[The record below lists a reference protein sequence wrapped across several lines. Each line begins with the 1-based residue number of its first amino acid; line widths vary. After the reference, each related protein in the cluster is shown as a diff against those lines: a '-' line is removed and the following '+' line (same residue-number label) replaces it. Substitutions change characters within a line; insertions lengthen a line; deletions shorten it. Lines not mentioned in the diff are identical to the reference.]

1 MTDAL
6 LAGDLPLPPRPDYLR
21 DRTTMTSWLT
31 TTDHKRIAILYAITI
46 TIFFFMGG
54 AAITLV
60 RLELFT
66 PNGGLLTS
74 DTYNKLFSFHGIV
87 MVWFFL
93 VPSIPNTMGN
103 FLLPLMIGAPD
114 VAFPRLN
121 LFSWYLTIAAG
132 ALTVYALIAGGVDTG
147 WTFYTPYS
155 TMFSNSHVLAAAAG
169 VFVVGFASIA
179 TGVNFIATTHMLR
192 APGMTWFRLPLFV
205 WAIYATSI
213 IMVLATPVLAISLLL
228 VIAERWLGLPIFDPA
243 NGGDPILFQ
252 HLFWFYSHPAV
263 YIMVLPAMGVVSEII
278 PCFARRRIFGYD
290 FMVYAMIAIAGIGF
304 FVWGHH
310 MFVSGQS
317 PYANL
322 IFSFLSFIIAVPSAI
337 KVFNW
342 TASLY
347 RGHISFEAPMLY
359 ALGFVGLFTTGGLS
373 GLFLASIPVDVH
385 VTDTYFRG
393 RAFSLHH
400 GRRFGVGILRRPAFL
415 VAEDNRQDVSGIL
428 GALRRHPDVRRL
440 QHDLSAAILRRL
452 SRHAPALPH
461 VSARIPALQRDVFVG
476 RSRPGGRLSSS
487 ARLFRLVALLR
498 PSSRQQ
504 SVGRDRPGMDHILAS
519 AAQEFRSSA
528 ARRPRSLRLP
538 RRRTIGRARSP
549 RGAERAGSPMTD
561 TSGLLREPWEYFE
574 RQRDAGKFGIWV
586 FLASEVLF
594 FGALMLTYTVCR
606 IDHPDRRSPPPGAK
620 PISGTAPINT
630 TILLTSSLTMA
641 VASQAAVAGP
651 PFSPV

>member
-21 DRTTMTSWLT
+21 HGITLTSWLT

-54 AAITLV
+54 VAITLV

-93 VPSIPNTMGN
+93 VPSIPNTLGN

-132 ALTVYALIAGGVDTG
+132 AFTVYALVAGGVDTG

-228 VIAERWLGLPIFDPA
+228 VIAERWLGLPIFNPA

-347 RGHISFEAPMLY
+347 RGQISFEAPMLY

-385 VTDTYFRG
+385 VTDTYFVVAHFHYIMVG
-393 RAFSLHH
+393 GSVSAFFAGL
-400 GRRFGVGILRRPAFL
+400 AFL
-415 VAEDNRQDVSGIL
+415 VAEDNRKDVSGVL
-428 GALRRHPDVRRL
+428 GALRRNPDVCRF
-440 QHDLSAAILRRL
+440 QHDVSAAILRGL

-461 VSARIPALQRDVFVG
+461 LSAGVPDLQRDVVVR
-476 RSRPGGRLSSS
+476 RSRPGRRLSACRS
-487 ARLFRLVALLR
+487 AISPGRCITASGPATIRGARPVSNGRPVRLLR
-498 PSSRQQ
+498 RRISIAS
-504 SVGRDRPGMDHILAS
+504 LAS
-519 AAQEFRSSA
+519 TAAPYDYHAEGQSA
-528 ARRPRSLRLP
+528 GLDPP
-538 RRRTIGRARSP
+538 EV
-549 RGAERAGSPMTD
+549 AERAGRRNDRHNRPASRA
-561 TSGLLREPWEYFE
+561 L
-574 RQRDAGKFGIWV
+574 GKFRT
-586 FLASEVLF
+586 A
-594 FGALMLTYTVCR
+594 A
-606 IDHPDRRSPPPGAK
+606 RRRQIRNLGVSR
-620 PISGTAPINT
+620 
-630 TILLTSSLTMA
+630 
-641 VASQAAVAGP
+641 Q
-651 PFSPV
+651 

>member
-21 DRTTMTSWLT
+21 HGTTVTSWLT

-54 AAITLV
+54 VAITLV

-93 VPSIPNTMGN
+93 VPSIPNTLGN

-132 ALTVYALIAGGVDTG
+132 AFTVYALLAGGVDTG

-155 TMFSNSHVLAAAAG
+155 TMFSNSHVFAAAAG

-179 TGVNFIATTHMLR
+179 TGVNFIVTTHMLR

-228 VIAERWLGLPIFDPA
+228 VIAERWLGLPIFNPA

-322 IFSFLSFIIAVPSAI
+322 IFSFLVVHHRGALRDQGVQLDGLALSRPDQLRSADALCARLRRIVHHRGVVGPVPRLDPGRRARHRH
-337 KVFNW
+337 
-342 TASLY
+342 L
-347 RGHISFEAPMLY
+347 
-359 ALGFVGLFTTGGLS
+359 
-373 GLFLASIPVDVH
+373 
-385 VTDTYFRG
+385 FRG
-393 RAFSLHH
+393 RAFPLHH
-400 GRRFGVGILRRPAFL
+400 GRRLGVGLLWRPAFL
-415 VAEDNRQDVSGIL
+415 VAEDHRKVVSGIL
-428 GALRRHPDVRRL
+428 GAVRRPSDVRRL
-440 QHDLSAAILRRL
+440 QHDIPAAILRRL
-452 SRHAPALPH
+452 SRHAPALSYL
-461 VSARIPALQRDVFVG
+461 SAGVPDLQRDVFLW
-476 RSRPGGRLSSS
+476 RGGFGARLSV
-487 ARLFRLVALLR
+487 APRLFRLVA
-498 PSSRQQ
+498 
-504 SVGRDRPGMDHILAS
+504 
-519 AAQEFRSSA
+519 F
-528 ARRPRSLRLP
+528 
-538 RRRTIGRARSP
+538 
-549 RGAERAGSPMTD
+549 
-561 TSGLLREPWEYFE
+561 
-574 RQRDAGKFGIWV
+574 
-586 FLASEVLF
+586 
-594 FGALMLTYTVCR
+594 
-606 IDHPDRRSPPPGAK
+606 
-620 PISGTAPINT
+620 
-630 TILLTSSLTMA
+630 
-641 VASQAAVAGP
+641 
-651 PFSPV
+651 

>member
-6 LAGDLPLPPRPDYLR
+6 LAGDLPLPSRPDYLQHG
-21 DRTTMTSWLT
+21 TSLISWLT
-31 TTDHKRIAILYAITI
+31 TTDHKRIAILYAVTI
-46 TIFFFMGG
+46 TIFFFLGG
-54 AAITLV
+54 AAITAV
-60 RLELFT
+60 RLELFV
-66 PNGGLLTS
+66 PNGGLFTS

-93 VPSIPNTMGN
+93 VPSIPNTLGN

-121 LFSWYLTIAAG
+121 LTSWYLTIAGG
-132 ALTVYALIAGGVDTG
+132 AFTVYALVAGGVDTG

-155 TMFSNSHVLAAAAG
+155 TMFSNSHVFAAAAG
-169 VFVVGFASIA
+169 VFVAGFASIA

-213 IMVLATPVLAISLLL
+213 VMVLATPVLATSLML
-228 VIAERWLGLPIFDPA
+228 VMAERWLGLPIFDPA
-243 NGGDPILFQ
+243 HGGDPILFQ

-317 PYANL
+317 PYASL

-347 RGHISFEAPMLY
+347 RGQITFEAPMLY

-385 VTDTYFRG
+385 VTDTYFVVAHFHYIMVG
-393 RAFSLHH
+393 GSVSAFFGGLHFWWPKIT
-400 GRRFGVGILRRPAFL
+400 GKLYSEWWAKF
-415 VAEDNRQDVSGIL
+415 
-428 GALRRHPDVRRL
+428 
-440 QHDLSAAILRRL
+440 AAILMYFGFNMTFFPQFVAGYLGMPRRY
-452 SRHAPALPH
+452 HTYPPEFQ
-461 VSARIPALQRDVFVG
+461 VYNVM
-476 RSRPGGRLSSS
+476 SS
-487 ARLFRLVALLR
+487 AGAAVLAAAYLLPLGYLAYSLFY
-498 PSSRQQ
+498 
-504 SVGRDRPGMDHILAS
+504 
-519 AAQEFRSSA
+519 
-528 ARRPRSLRLP
+528 
-538 RRRTIGRARSP
+538 
-549 RGAERAGSPMTD
+549 GARAGNNPWKATGLEWT
-561 TSGLLREPWEYFE
+561 TS
-574 RQRDAGKFGIWV
+574 
-586 FLASEVLF
+586 
-594 FGALMLTYTVCR
+594 
-606 IDHPDRRSPPPGAK
+606 SPPPPKNFDRQPRVDRGPYDYHAEGQ
-620 PISGTAPINT
+620 SAGTDVPELQNARE
-630 TILLTSSLTMA
+630 
-641 VASQAAVAGP
+641 VR
-651 PFSPV
+651 